1 MSKKTLKDVLEEPD
15 VSNGIL
21 SKEEVDKVQRF
32 IEDELLFGAVKKY
45 ILNVVYGQGV
55 IKAGAKH
62 EAHRNWA
69 INMAAG
75 AINPQGMPRTDEEL
89 GQQLRALTYATQLI
103 ESGFK
108 ELSEMKKVEAS
119 GEQTNNPAE

>member
-1 MSKKTLKDVLEEPD
+1 MSKQTLNEVIGEPD

-21 SKEEVDKVQRF
+21 SKIEIEKVRKF
-32 IEDELLFGAVKKY
+32 CEDEVLFESIKKY

-55 IKAGAKH
+55 IKAGKKH

-69 INMAAG
+69 LNLSAG
-75 AINPQGMPRTDEEL
+75 AINPQGMPRSDEEL

-108 ELSEMKKVEAS
+108 ELLEMKKVE
-119 GEQTNNPAE
+119 EITKEENNPAE